1 MGSLDGGETWASPGN
16 PGNDDLQKTYE
27 DFDGFQ
33 DNDGCHDSIC
43 KDTDGDSFGALI
55 QIAPSVFCTLFADER
70 EAQLGTNPVRAC
82 AATPAPNDE
91 PIDPY
96 PLDFNDDGFTDI
108 SDIISITGRLG
119 QAQTPS
125 NVRYELNLDGFI
137 DISDI
142 ILMTGRF
149 GQACVPPN

>member
-70 EAQLGTNPVRAC
+70 EVQLGANPVRAC
-82 AATPAPNDE
+82 AATPTPNDE

-96 PLDFNDDGFTDI
+96 PLDLTTTASQTLAI
-108 SDIISITGRLG
+108 SSPLP
-119 QAQTPS
+119 A
-125 NVRYELNLDGFI
+125 
-137 DISDI
+137 
-142 ILMTGRF
+142 
-149 GQACVPPN
+149 A